1 MASAETNRR
10 RDRGAQINFRM
21 SPEERDE
28 IRSCAASYG
37 WTVQQYLEHVVLG
50 YEQPTVRRY
59 GRPFKTENQEDT
71 LPLTG

>member
-1 MASAETNRR
+1 
-10 RDRGAQINFRM
+10 M